1 MTLQGKIFPL
11 NRLEKM
17 KIFFKLLF
25 ISTVALTST
34 HTNATLWE
42 KIKTPIRGK
51 AQSIGGYSN
60 GCIIGAKP
68 LTLQGEGYQVIRS
81 ARNRYYGH
89 PELLD
94 YLINLGKKTKA
105 AGIPTILIGDM
116 GMPAGGRF
124 ASGHASHQTG
134 LDADIW
140 LRFGPM
146 DNQTA
151 RNPAGLATIMVN
163 RNTQR
168 VYDNLWQQQHTDL
181 IKLAASDKRVNRIFV
196 NPAIKVKLCQTAGN
210 DRAWLGKIRPW
221 YGHDAHFH
229 IRLTCPADATSCE
242 NQAPIPAGDGCG
254 KELYSWFEP
263 KSDTATPTKKT
274 LPPPPVQC
282 QMILSEQGLN

>member
-1 MTLQGKIFPL
+1 MTLQDKIFPL

-25 ISTVALTST
+25 ITTVALTST
-34 HTNATLWE
+34 QTNATLWE

-68 LTLQGEGYQVIRS
+68 LALQGEGYQVIRS

-181 IKLAASDKRVNRIFV
+181 IKLAASDNRVNRIFV

-210 DRAWLGKIRPW
+210 DRAWLAKIRPW

-263 KSDTATPTKKT
+263 KPDTGTPTTKT
-274 LPPPPVQC
+274 LPTPPVQC